1 MSAKKK
7 NGRRRKSFFYFVI
20 YFGIHI
26 QVLSCTDSFICLM
39 WWSLP
44 SLFQRSVQ
52 GSSASMVPS
61 ARMACV
67 SVQLHAQPCEKQCV
81 AAMGGHTST
90 SVRWESRLA
99 LRKWTLRWLRMET
112 VKETSSVCPQGLEVS
127 ACCLQSCDTVH
138 CGFFFVCLFFG
149 FLPLLFSSASYN
161 SILDNW
167 ADTENSSEWHFHSF
181 AETQRFT

>member
-1 MSAKKK
+1 M
-7 NGRRRKSFFYFVI
+7 I

-44 SLFQRSVQ
+44 SLFQKSVQ

-181 AETQRFT
+181 AETRRFT